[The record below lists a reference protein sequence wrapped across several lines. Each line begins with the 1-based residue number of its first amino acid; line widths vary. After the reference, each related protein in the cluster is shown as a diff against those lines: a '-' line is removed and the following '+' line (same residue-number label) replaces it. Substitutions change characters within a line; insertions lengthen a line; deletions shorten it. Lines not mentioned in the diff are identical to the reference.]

1 MHISKLVSVVML
13 LVALSILSYYV
24 IPEISERTEPVTNVT
39 LSIDKIGIQT
49 NINNESID
57 KGVYQYPGTK
67 MLFGHRTTHGSIFF
81 NLDKLVVGDIIVF
94 KQDSYRVINVS
105 IVTSNTNLKDNGN
118 LFLVTCT
125 PIGSTSH
132 RIVVEAAHV

>member
-1 MHISKLVSVVML
+1 MHISKLVSIVML

-24 IPEISERTEPVTNVT
+24 IPEISERTEPVTNET
-39 LSIDKIGIQT
+39 LTIEKIGVYT

-57 KGVYQYPGTK
+57 QGVYQYPGTM

-81 NLDKLVVGDIIVF
+81 NLDKLVVGDSIVF
-94 KQDSYRVINVS
+94 NGDNYQVIDTR
-105 IVTSNTNLKDNGN
+105 IVDSNTNLKDNGN

-132 RIVVEAAHV
+132 RIIVEAKHV